1 MANRISVEL
10 PRASYNTGD
19 VVAGSVV
26 LQTDKEVDARGL
38 YLDVLGRESTVISRG
53 SGKQRVTYRSQ
64 ADILGWR
71 LPLHAAG
78 VVPPGIQRFPFQFQI
93 PVYGLPSYAGTH
105 AKVVYA
111 ITARLDVPWWPDA
124 VWNETIFVFFARE
137 SVRTFSNPVRFWSGD
152 PNDQTGP
159 QVYVELDGDRF
170 FARELIG
177 CRITLLRLGEHRVRR
192 VYVRLVGGEWAR
204 AQRAEETTTTTIS
217 ELDIPME
224 AIRVGQPFT
233 FEVPIPA
240 DIQSSYKGTY
250 SYYSYLLRIG
260 LDIAWATDLVAETP
274 LVIVR

>member
-10 PRASYNTGD
+10 PRASYYTGD

-26 LQTDKEVDARGL
+26 LETDKEVDARGL

-78 VVPPGIQRFPFQFQI
+78 VVPPGVQRFPFQFQI
-93 PVYGLPSYAGTH
+93 PVDGLPSYTGTH
-105 AKVVYA
+105 AKVVYV

-124 VWNETIFVFFARE
+124 VRNETVFVFFARE
-137 SVRTFSNPVRFWSGD
+137 SVRTFANPVRFWSGD